1 MACNCNKVNKAEI
14 WKRHIAGIDASRIAA
29 QLMVQSSLVREC
41 IEEGDP
47 DKVVVNGPF
56 KARNKAAKQKINE

>member
-29 QLMVQSSLVREC
+29 QLMVQ
-41 IEEGDP
+41 
-47 DKVVVNGPF
+47 
-56 KARNKAAKQKINE
+56 